1 MPAIHDLYMLRQSS
15 RAMQTSITEITAR
28 LAKVTE
34 LVLALRAGGDVGN
47 YDDDA
52 LSAAHAVDSRGAV
65 VTRDGATF
73 SAIAPVRGYG
83 GGTGDDDALFTA
95 IGPIGG
101 GATAL
106 SCSAIFS
113 VVVCIRGG
121 GSDVTPHSSPVSL
134 GTINSTVAMEDYRV
148 ASSPFPST
156 TTAAARD
163 LTTAS
168 FSGGCDYAERCS
180 TTRSIACGANGVGSR
195 QAMRAGK
202 EGTAAAAQREQHARQ
217 SPGAPPPT
225 RAAGGRCQ
233 YQIWRYLGPFHY
245 WIRLSHVSDEAMD
258 RTNPR
263 GLHLGVMSSGRMLID
278 VNPPTLLGDE
288 GETNEGARS
297 EVSIDNQRGAA
308 DIGCSS
314 TLCAGMLCVRHI
326 TMAQLVPTSTR
337 HGTCGIMV
345 DTYTGLVPAV
355 SWLIPT
361 GFRPGTCGIMV
372 DVSGTN

>member
-34 LVLALRAGGDVGN
+34 LVLALRA
-47 YDDDA
+47 
-52 LSAAHAVDSRGAV
+52 
-65 VTRDGATF
+65 
-73 SAIAPVRGYG
+73 APVRGYG

-225 RAAGGRCQ
+225 RAAVAHTPLIRH
-233 YQIWRYLGPFHY
+233 RSSPSSPLLPAPPFSFLPSSSLPGWKPENGLCSFLLLTY
-245 WIRLSHVSDEAMD
+245 PPALSHLTINESRRALPVPDLEIPRAFPLLDPLEPCSDEAMD

-278 VNPPTLLGDE
+278 VNPPTLLLVVMKGKQMKVLDLKFRL
-288 GETNEGARS
+288 TINVVLQTLAAR
-297 EVSIDNQRGAA
+297 RH
-308 DIGCSS
+308 
-314 TLCAGMLCVRHI
+314 CAQSNLI
-326 TMAQLVPTSTR
+326 TEELQLQAYKNT
-337 HGTCGIMV
+337 
-345 DTYTGLVPAV
+345 
-355 SWLIPT
+355 
-361 GFRPGTCGIMV
+361 
-372 DVSGTN
+372 

>member
-1 MPAIHDLYMLRQSS
+1 MPAIHDLYTLRQSS

-28 LAKVTE
+28 LARVTE

-52 LSAAHAVDSRGAV
+52 LSAAHTVDSGGAV
-65 VTRDGATF
+65 ATRDDATF

-101 GATAL
+101 
-106 SCSAIFS
+106 
-113 VVVCIRGG
+113 VVIRIRGG
-121 GSDVTPHSSPVSL
+121 GSDVIPHSSPVSL
-134 GTINSTVAMEDYRV
+134 GTINSTVAMEDYHV

-156 TTAAARD
+156 TTAATRD

-168 FSGGCDYAERCS
+168 FSGVCDYAERCS
-180 TTRSIACGANGVGSR
+180 TTRSIACGSNGVGSR

-225 RAAGGRCQ
+225 RAAG
-233 YQIWRYLGPFHY
+233 
-245 WIRLSHVSDEAMD
+245 
-258 RTNPR
+258 
-263 GLHLGVMSSGRMLID
+263 MS
-278 VNPPTLLGDE
+278 
-288 GETNEGARS
+288 
-297 EVSIDNQRGAA
+297 
-308 DIGCSS
+308 
-314 TLCAGMLCVRHI
+314 CVRHI
-326 TMAQLVPTSTR
+326 TMAQLVPTSIR

-372 DVSGTN
+372 DVSGTS

>member
-1 MPAIHDLYMLRQSS
+1 MERIRGETDRRSLSRPNSAGGGFASVTAVTTRSINIESPAHYRGNLAELNSEPFQK
-15 RAMQTSITEITAR
+15 AR
-28 LAKVTE
+28 Y
-34 LVLALRAGGDVGN
+34 RGGDVGN

-134 GTINSTVAMEDYRV
+134 GTINSTVAMEDYRL

-225 RAAGGRCQ
+225 RAAG
-233 YQIWRYLGPFHY
+233 
-245 WIRLSHVSDEAMD
+245 
-258 RTNPR
+258 
-263 GLHLGVMSSGRMLID
+263 
-278 VNPPTLLGDE
+278 
-288 GETNEGARS
+288 
-297 EVSIDNQRGAA
+297 
-308 DIGCSS
+308 
-314 TLCAGMLCVRHI
+314 MLCVRHI